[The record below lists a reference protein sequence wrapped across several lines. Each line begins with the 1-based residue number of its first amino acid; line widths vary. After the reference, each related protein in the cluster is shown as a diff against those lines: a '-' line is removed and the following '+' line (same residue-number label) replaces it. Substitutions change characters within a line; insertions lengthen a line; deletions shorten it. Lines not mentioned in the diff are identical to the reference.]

1 MAKSRHL
8 LLYVTAAMLLLVLTG
23 QAIAAKTITVAV
35 QAGAPEPAVYKELSK
50 KFTEQTGIQI
60 EWIELPQE
68 EQRSKLI
75 IELMSG
81 SGAFDVIALDHP
93 WVAEFAA
100 AGFIEP
106 LDYLIADERDDF
118 LPSPLAAMSY
128 D

>member
-60 EWIELPQE
+60 EWIELPR
-68 EQRSKLI
+68 RS
-75 IELMSG
+75 S
-81 SGAFDVIALDHP
+81 
-93 WVAEFAA
+93 AA
-100 AGFIEP
+100 N
-106 LDYLIADERDDF
+106 
-118 LPSPLAAMSY
+118 
-128 D
+128 